1 MIVLLC
7 ILGMLLLFA
16 LSILVHEAGHFAA
29 ARLLGLR
36 AEVFSLGMGPAL
48 WQKTACGTRWK
59 IGCLPIGG
67 YVVLPQ
73 LDPAG
78 FLEDAPSTPD
88 SAPPLPPVA
97 PWRKILVALAG
108 PAANI
113 LFAFLL
119 ACLVTLIGRPAA
131 LSEQDAVIGWLDPD
145 SPLAAAGITPGDEI
159 LALDAAPTPTWI
171 DLATA
176 AALSPSTNATL
187 TVRRAASA
195 PGTPDLSVTVPL
207 RPSSLGGK
215 TLSGIDSRDLC
226 QVALVE
232 PSSPAAA
239 AGLRPGDLVVAYDG
253 APVWSRLHLIGL
265 VTASAGAPA
274 VVTVQ
279 RGSRTLDY
287 TLAAA
292 WNPDLSRHLI
302 GIRFNS
308 LGDLDFTHRS
318 HPSPFAQMRTHFASI
333 LSFLRALATP
343 RTASAA
349 ADAVGGPVSI
359 FVMLYLMVR
368 ASFSLA
374 LWFTGFLNV
383 NLALVNLLPL
393 PVLDGGH
400 ILLNLWA
407 WITRRPVPAAVVRW
421 LVNLFGVLLILLFV
435 TLTIRDSTRQ
445 LLPALRARFASDAP
459 SQPPAAP

>member
-1 MIVLLC
+1 MAALLC

-16 LSILVHEAGHFAA
+16 VSILVHEAGHFAA
-29 ARLLGLR
+29 ARLFGMK
-36 AEVFSLGMGPAL
+36 AEVFSIGMGRAV
-48 WQKTACGTRWK
+48 WEKTAFGTRWK
-59 IGCLPIGG
+59 IGILPVGG

-78 FLEDAPSTPD
+78 LLEDAPSSPAET
-88 SAPPLPPVA
+88 LPPVA
-97 PWRKILVALAG
+97 PWKKIVVAVAG
-108 PAANI
+108 PLGNI

-119 ACLVTLIGRPAA
+119 ACLVWLVGRPSS
-131 LSEQDAVIGWLDPD
+131 LPEQDAVIGWLSPD
-145 SPLAAAGITPGDEI
+145 SPLAAAGVAEGDEI
-159 LALDAAPTPTWI
+159 LSLDGHPTPTWI

-176 AALSPSTNATL
+176 AALSPSDTATL
-187 TVRRAASA
+187 RIRRAASA
-195 PGTPDLSVTVPL
+195 PGAPDLDLPVPL
-207 RPSSLGGK
+207 VPSPMGGK
-215 TLSGIDSRDLC
+215 TLTGLDSRDLC
-226 QVALVE
+226 QVAVVE
-232 PSSPAAA
+232 PSSPARA
-239 AGLRPGDLVVAYDG
+239 AGLRPGDLITACDG
-253 APVWSRLHLIGL
+253 HPIWSRLHLIRL
-265 VTASAGAPA
+265 VTDSAGAPL
-274 VVTVQ
+274 TLTIR
-279 RGSRTLDY
+279 RGARTIET
-287 TLAAA
+287 TLSAA

-302 GIRFNS
+302 GVRFNS
-308 LGDLDFTHRS
+308 IGDMDFTHLA
-318 HPSPFAQMRTHFASI
+318 HPTPFSQLRTHFISI
-333 LSFLRALATP
+333 LTFLRALATP

-407 WITRRPVPAAVVRW
+407 WITRRPIPAAVVRW

-435 TLTIRDSTRQ
+435 TLTIRDSKRQ
-445 LLPALRARFASDAP
+445 LLPALRARFAPDAP
-459 SQPPAAP
+459 AEPPAAP

>member
-1 MIVLLC
+1 MAALLC

-16 LSILVHEAGHFAA
+16 VSILVHEAGHFAA
-29 ARLLGLR
+29 ARLFGMK
-36 AEVFSLGMGPAL
+36 AEVFSIGMGRAV
-48 WQKTACGTRWK
+48 WEKTAWGTRWK

-78 FLEDAPSTPD
+78 LLEDAPSSPAD
-88 SAPPLPPVA
+88 ALPPVA
-97 PWRKILVALAG
+97 PWKKIIVAVAG
-108 PAANI
+108 PLGNI
-113 LFAFLL
+113 LFAFLV
-119 ACLVTLIGRPAA
+119 ACLVWIVGRPSS
-131 LSEQDAVIGWLDPD
+131 LPEQDAVIGWLDPD
-145 SPLAAAGITPGDEI
+145 SPLAAAGITEGDEI
-159 LALDAAPTPTWI
+159 LSLDGHPTPTWI

-176 AALSPSTNATL
+176 AALSPSDTATL
-187 TVRRAASA
+187 RIRRLSSA
-195 PGTPDLSVTVPL
+195 PGAPDLDLPVPL
-207 RPSSLGGK
+207 VPSPMGGK
-215 TLSGIDSRDLC
+215 TLTGLDSRDLC
-226 QVALVE
+226 QVAVVE
-232 PSSPAAA
+232 PASPARA
-239 AGLRPGDLVVAYDG
+239 AGLRPGDLITACDG
-253 APVWSRLHLIGL
+253 RPIWSRLHLIRL
-265 VTASAGAPA
+265 VTDSAGTPL
-274 VVTVQ
+274 TLTIR
-279 RGSRTLDY
+279 RGARTIET
-287 TLAAA
+287 TLSAA

-302 GIRFNS
+302 GVRFNS
-308 LGDLDFTHRS
+308 IGDMDFTHLA
-318 HPSPFAQMRTHFASI
+318 HPTPFSQLRTHFISI
-333 LSFLRALATP
+333 LTFLRALATP

-407 WITRRPVPAAVVRW
+407 WITRRPIPAAVVRW

-435 TLTIRDSTRQ
+435 TLTIRDSKRQ
-445 LLPALRARFASDAP
+445 LLPALRARFAPDAP
-459 SQPPAAP
+459 AQPTSAP

>member
-1 MIVLLC
+1 MAALLC

-16 LSILVHEAGHFAA
+16 VSILVHEAGHFAA
-29 ARLLGLR
+29 ARLFGMK
-36 AEVFSLGMGPAL
+36 AEVFSIGMGRAV
-48 WQKTACGTRWK
+48 WEKTAFGTRWK

-78 FLEDAPSTPD
+78 LLEDAPSSPAD
-88 SAPPLPPVA
+88 ALPPVA
-97 PWRKILVALAG
+97 PWKKIIVAVAG
-108 PAANI
+108 PLGNI
-113 LFAFLL
+113 LFAFLV
-119 ACLVTLIGRPAA
+119 ACLVWIVGRPSS
-131 LSEQDAVIGWLDPD
+131 LPEQDAVIGWLDPD
-145 SPLAAAGITPGDEI
+145 SPLAAAGITEGDEI
-159 LALDAAPTPTWI
+159 LSLDGHPTPTWI

-176 AALSPSTNATL
+176 AALSPSDTATL
-187 TVRRAASA
+187 RIRRLSSA
-195 PGTPDLSVTVPL
+195 PGTPDLDLPVPL
-207 RPSSLGGK
+207 VPSPMGGK
-215 TLSGIDSRDLC
+215 TLTGLDSRDLC
-226 QVALVE
+226 QVAVVE
-232 PSSPAAA
+232 PASPARA
-239 AGLRPGDLVVAYDG
+239 AGLRPGDLITACDG
-253 APVWSRLHLIGL
+253 HPIWSRLHLIRL
-265 VTASAGAPA
+265 VTDSAGAPL
-274 VVTVQ
+274 TLTIR
-279 RGSRTLDY
+279 RGARTFET
-287 TLAAA
+287 TLSSA

-302 GIRFNS
+302 GVRFNS
-308 LGDLDFTHRS
+308 IGDMDFTHLA
-318 HPSPFAQMRTHFASI
+318 HPTPFSQLRTHFISI
-333 LSFLRALATP
+333 LTFLRALATP

-435 TLTIRDSTRQ
+435 TLTIRDSKRQ
-445 LLPALRARFASDAP
+445 LLPALRARFAPDAP
-459 SQPPAAP
+459 AQPPAAP

>member
-1 MIVLLC
+1 MAALLC

-16 LSILVHEAGHFAA
+16 VSILVHEAGHFAA
-29 ARLLGLR
+29 ARLFGMK
-36 AEVFSLGMGPAL
+36 AEVFSIGMGRAV
-48 WQKTACGTRWK
+48 WEKTAWGTRWK

-78 FLEDAPSTPD
+78 LLEDAPSSPAD
-88 SAPPLPPVA
+88 ALPPVA
-97 PWRKILVALAG
+97 PWKKIIVAVAG
-108 PAANI
+108 PLGNI
-113 LFAFLL
+113 LFAFLV
-119 ACLVTLIGRPAA
+119 ACLVWIVGRPSS
-131 LSEQDAVIGWLDPD
+131 LPEQDAVIGWLDPD
-145 SPLAAAGITPGDEI
+145 SPLAAAGVTEGDEI
-159 LALDAAPTPTWI
+159 LSLDGHPTPTWI

-176 AALSPSTNATL
+176 AALSPSDTATL
-187 TVRRAASA
+187 RIRRAASA
-195 PGTPDLSVTVPL
+195 PGAPDLDLPVPL
-207 RPSSLGGK
+207 VPSPMGGK
-215 TLSGIDSRDLC
+215 TLIGLDSRDLC
-226 QVALVE
+226 QVAVVE
-232 PSSPAAA
+232 PASPARA
-239 AGLRPGDLVVAYDG
+239 AGLRPGDLITACDG
-253 APVWSRLHLIGL
+253 HPIWSRLHLIRL
-265 VTASAGAPA
+265 VTDSAGAPL
-274 VVTVQ
+274 TLTIR
-279 RGSRTLDY
+279 RGARTIET
-287 TLAAA
+287 TLSAA

-302 GIRFNS
+302 GVRFNS
-308 LGDLDFTHRS
+308 IGDMDFTHLA
-318 HPSPFAQMRTHFASI
+318 HPTPFSQLRTHFISI
-333 LSFLRALATP
+333 LTFLRALATP

-407 WITRRPVPAAVVRW
+407 WITRRPIPAAVVRW

-435 TLTIRDSTRQ
+435 TLTIRDSKRQ
-445 LLPALRARFASDAP
+445 LLPALRARFAPDAP
-459 SQPPAAP
+459 AQPPAAP